1 MTNTDLVASWTT
13 WQYAQSLSKRTVSE
27 RADTVRRMASWCS
40 VDPIDATTD
49 DIVTW
54 LAEAGPNWKP
64 STRHTFHSHLVAWFV
79 WLQKMGHRAD
89 NPMTVVGKPR
99 RPRADPH
106 PVADAH
112 MPRLLA
118 QRMHKRTRVMI
129 LLIALA
135 GFRVHEVAKV
145 RGEHFDLVG
154 RTVTVVGKGGVRA
167 VLPLHPLLIEAAWT
181 MPRKGWWFP
190 SNATRARDGHV
201 LPRSVGTIVKQVM
214 IRAEVPGSAHSIR
227 HWYGTTLVDS
237 NVDLRTTQELLR
249 HASLA
254 TTQIYTKI
262 ADHRK
267 ASGIDALDPWRCE
280 ANTDEVVSILRHA
293 ATASTGRFLDD
304 AA

>member
-1 MTNTDLVASWTT
+1 MNNTDLVASWST

-27 RADTVRRMASWCS
+27 RAVTVRRMASWCDL
-40 VDPIDATTD
+40 DPAHATTD
-49 DIVTW
+49 DVVTW
-54 LAEAGPNWKP
+54 LAEAGPEWKA
-64 STRHTFHSHLVAWFV
+64 STRHTFHSHLVAWFL

-167 VLPLHPLLIEAAWT
+167 VLPLHPLLVEAAWT
-181 MPRKGWWFP
+181 MPRQGWWFP
-190 SNATRARDGHV
+190 ANATRTGHV
-201 LPRSVGTIVKQVM
+201 LARSVGTIVKQVM

-267 ASGIDALDPWRCE
+267 ASGIDTLDPWRSE
-280 ANTDEVVSILRHA
+280 NKPLDDAVAILRHHSPA
-293 ATASTGRFLDD
+293 ATESYLDN